1 MSMRMNKV
9 NSYLSVSKMKS
20 IDKHTFLLYCICFV
34 SIFVNYDRILMMS
47 YRLLKIQNQEA
58 LKSIHWILP
67 SKTSIKNFLALLFKP
82 PSQSEWVCLM
92 CFFLYPHKAFNFFI
106 CLVIVLIII
115 LIYSVSVFDQ
125 LKWARNLFQSRCTS
139 SPTRFTST
147 TWSKYINVPGKLH
160 FLFPILIKRA
170 FLGKPALKQHHK
182 KFRRLP
188 QRVNS
193 IEA

>member
-1 MSMRMNKV
+1 MG
-9 NSYLSVSKMKS
+9 
-20 IDKHTFLLYCICFV
+20 
-34 SIFVNYDRILMMS
+34 
-47 YRLLKIQNQEA
+47 
-58 LKSIHWILP
+58 LP
-67 SKTSIKNFLALLFKP
+67 Y
-82 PSQSEWVCLM
+82 V
-92 CFFLYPHKAFNFFI
+92 FFLYPHKAFNFFI

-160 FLFPILIKRA
+160 FLFRILIKRA

-193 IEA
+193 IEAQTNLINDIFLVFLLHYILLHP